1 MAKIKRLFCIILS
14 LSILSCFASCSANKM
29 NITDYFDN
37 VQKISYS
44 TSYNEIS
51 EKGKNKTDVWRNSM
65 ISGNGLQGVAASG
78 SPYNDTLIYQNM
90 HFIMPNENARTSPDT
105 SAELETVKQN
115 IINGQDII
123 DNQSYDDVY
132 CFHPGAELRIKQEK
146 HRTKK
151 YFRYTNI

>member
-1 MAKIKRLFCIILS
+1 MNKMKRFICILLS
-14 LSILSCFASCSANKM
+14 LSILPCFASCSANKM

-90 HFIMPNENARTSPDT
+90 HFIMPNQNQRTCPDT
-105 SAELETVKQN
+105 AFELETVKQN
-115 IINGQDII
+115 IVKGEDIV
-123 DNQSYDDVY
+123 DNTSYDDVY
-132 CFHPGAELRIKQEK
+132 RFHPGGQLRLELDGKGEK
-146 HRTKK
+146 DYAR
-151 YFRYTNI
+151 